1 MFQETV
7 ARAAPDRPYETSS
20 ASRVLRAALRARTR
34 RDSTYITLR
43 RRLAVVDLLALAVT
57 VSAVLGPV
65 PPWNR
70 VPVQFV
76 AVGVT
81 MGALATQGLYAWRTV
96 GGRVADLQG
105 IAHASIAGAAGAAI
119 TARLLDVDLSA
130 ERYVAVALVAFAM
143 VG

>member
-1 MFQETV
+1 M
-7 ARAAPDRPYETSS
+7 
-20 ASRVLRAALRARTR
+20 
-34 RDSTYITLR
+34 
-43 RRLAVVDLLALAVT
+43 ALAVT
-57 VSAVLGPV
+57 VSAVLGAV

-70 VPVQFV
+70 VPVQLV

-143 VG
+143 VGLARSLFGGWLRAARARGRLHPHSSSRRR